1 VAGEQARRPV
11 AIVSGG
17 GGAIGSEITRRLH
30 SSGWKVLVG
39 YVQRERAET
48 LARELSPDGSSASAV
63 ALDLEDA
70 GACRASVERVLAEE
84 GRVDGLVFNGGW
96 SRVARFPETDESDW
110 RRAVAINF
118 LGPMRVIH
126 LCLPGML
133 EAGRGRIVA
142 VTSEAARAGDSG
154 NAPYAAAKAGLAA
167 FLRTLIREYG
177 RRGIIANSVAPG
189 PIDTPMLRYTYTDE
203 EASRQAVEKMVRSI
217 ALRRLGRPDEVAAAV
232 EFLMSEAAS
241 FVAGQHLGLGGG
253 VVM

>member
-1 VAGEQARRPV
+1 M

-17 GGAIGSEITRRLH
+17 GGAIGADITRRLH
-30 SSGWKVLVG
+30 SSGWKVLIG
-39 YVQRERAET
+39 YVQRERAEN
-48 LARELSPDGSSASAV
+48 LARELSHGGSSAGAV
-63 ALDLEDA
+63 ALDLEDP
-70 GACRASVERVLAEE
+70 GGMRASLEKVLANE

-118 LGPMRVIH
+118 LGPIRAIH

-142 VTSEAARAGDSG
+142 ITSEAARTGDSG
-154 NAPYAAAKAGLAA
+154 NAPYAAAKAALAA
-167 FLRTLIREYG
+167 FLRTLVREYG
-177 RRGIIANSVAPG
+177 RRGIVANSVAPG
-189 PIDTPMLRYTYTDE
+189 PIDTPMIRYTYPDE
-203 EASRQAVEKMVRSI
+203 ETARQAVEKLVSGV

-232 EFLMSEAAS
+232 EFLMSEGAS